1 MKSDVKSFYIIL
13 TIKIMLMNVLLN
25 MRMFGLFSE
34 TSQEV
39 TNNEMQEAYGEF
51 VEQIRTISNGNDY
64 STTYRILAATRI
76 EIATITAEIE
86 LLNLKIQYPSQFQN
100 RINSLPPSPLYLT
113 DNTNLVEIMELISGL
128 FLSQRVVT
136 HAGTKSPLTEIGRAF
151 EHLFNIKLGDVHKK
165 HESVIKRKP
174 SKVTDFL
181 DTLRKAI
188 AEESKNKGYL

>member
-1 MKSDVKSFYIIL
+1 MKSDIKSFYIIL

-76 EIATITAEIE
+76 EIVLLETI
-86 LLNLKIQYPSQFQN
+86 
-100 RINSLPPSPLYLT
+100 PLYGQGKNALKKLFIQ
-113 DNTNLVEIMELISGL
+113 NTGYYY
-128 FLSQRVVT
+128 RR
-136 HAGTKSPLTEIGRAF
+136 HGTA
-151 EHLFNIKLGDVHKK
+151 
-165 HESVIKRKP
+165 
-174 SKVTDFL
+174 
-181 DTLRKAI
+181 
-188 AEESKNKGYL
+188 ESKNSVPQSISK